1 MSMVNIQVKRVY
13 EPAEASDGFRVLVD
27 RLWPQGESKEKA
39 QIDLWDKD
47 IAPTAEL
54 RQSFHSGEISWET
67 FEGMYRQELEHNPAL
82 NAFIDLIKDKKTVTL
97 VFAAKDTEHTHVKVI
112 LAVLAERGYGSGSM

>member
-1 MSMVNIQVKRVY
+1 MVNIQVKRVY
-13 EPAEASDGFRVLVD
+13 EPAEPSDGFRVLVD

-54 RQSFHSGEISWET
+54 RQSFHSGEIGWET
-67 FEGMYRQELEHNPAL
+67 FESMYRKELENNSAL
-82 NAFIDLIKDKKTVTL
+82 DAFINIIKDKKTVTL
-97 VFAAKDTEHTHVKVI
+97 LFAAKDTEHTHVKVI
-112 LAVLAERGYGSGSM
+112 LAVLQEKGYGQGVSI